1 MTTTV
6 PQASPHTRGGR
17 NDYAGQLNAYER
29 LGRGA
34 LLLDR
39 AARVLD
45 MNGCVQLGDGL
56 ELSDNRLRASHAAD
70 ALRLRRFLTTILKT
84 GSHSAECTTLV
95 LPRSSSSRPWV
106 LDGIRC
112 NDSPSTAG
120 GVAALLLITDFERP
134 RGPTRARLTQVFGMT
149 PTEAA
154 LAEALASGRSLQDA
168 AALQSISEA
177 HARQRLKAIFAKT
190 ATSRQAQLTALLAKF
205 E

>member
-1 MTTTV
+1 MSTTV
-6 PQASPHTRGGR
+6 SQASPHTRGGR
-17 NDYAGQLNAYER
+17 NAYAGQLNAYER

-39 AARVLD
+39 AQRVLD
-45 MNGCVQLGDGL
+45 MNGCVRLGDGL
-56 ELSDNRLRASHAAD
+56 ELSGHRLHTSHAAD
-70 ALRLRRFLTTILKT
+70 SLRLRRFLTTVLKA
-84 GSHSAECTTLV
+84 GIDSAECTTLV
-95 LPRSSSSRPWV
+95 LPRSSTSRPWV

-112 NDSPSTAG
+112 NDSASGSG

-168 AALQSISEA
+168 AALHSISEA

-190 ATSRQAQLTALLAKF
+190 ATSRQAQLAALLAKV